1 VDFKMEVEM
10 WKETFISVI
19 RELWTEIALFAPNL
33 VGALIILLL
42 GYILSKLLKVIV
54 TTFLKKIRIDV
65 ASEKVGIK
73 DTLSKTG
80 ITITPSEIVG
90 KIVFWIFMLTFVI
103 SAAETLGL
111 QQVSQTIDSFVLY
124 LPKVIG
130 ASLIAVIG
138 LVLAHFVRDLVRS
151 GVEGFGVE
159 YGKPLANFAFGVMV
173 VVIGVL
179 VLEQLEIETALLNSV
194 VEIILIASGLALAL
208 SLGLGT
214 KEVSKNIISG
224 VYARDTF
231 KSGLP
236 IKFEED
242 NGVIEEI
249 GTVTSRVRMK
259 NGELVFI
266 PNSILIESK
275 VRGQKDS
282 KGFFNFQ

>member
-1 VDFKMEVEM
+1 MDFKMEVEM

-19 RELWTEIALFAPNL
+19 RELWTELALFTPNL
-33 VGALIILLL
+33 VGALLILIL
-42 GYILSKLLKVIV
+42 GYFVSKLLKVIV
-54 TTFLKKIRIDV
+54 STFLRKVRIDA

-73 DTLSKTG
+73 DTLNKTG

-90 KIVFWIFMLTFVI
+90 KIVFWIFMLTFII

-111 QQVSQTIDSFVLY
+111 EQVSQTIDSFVLY

-130 ASLIAVIG
+130 ASLIAIIG
-138 LVLAHFVRDLVRS
+138 LVLAHFVRDLVHS
-151 GVEGFGVE
+151 GVEGFGIE

-173 VVIGVL
+173 FVIGVL
-179 VLEQLEIETALLNSV
+179 VLEQLEIQTALLNSV
-194 VEIILIASGLALAL
+194 LEITLIASGLALAL

-231 KSGLP
+231 TSGLP
-236 IKFEED
+236 IQFED
-242 NGVIEEI
+242 DAGVIEEI
-249 GTVTSRVRMK
+249 GTVTSRVRLK

-266 PNSILIESK
+266 PNSVLIESK
-275 VRGQKDS
+275 VRGQKDT
-282 KGFFNFQ
+282 KGFFNF

>member
-1 VDFKMEVEM
+1 MDFKIEVEM

-19 RELWTEIALFAPNL
+19 GKLWTEIALFTPNL
-33 VGALIILLL
+33 VGALVILIL
-42 GYILSKLLKVIV
+42 GYFVSKLLKVIV
-54 TTFLKKIRIDV
+54 STFLRKIQIDL

-73 DTLSKTG
+73 ESLSKTG

-111 QQVSQTIDSFVLY
+111 EQVSQTIDSFVLY
-124 LPKVIG
+124 LPKVLG

-138 LVLAHFVRDLVRS
+138 LVLAHFVKDLVRN

-159 YGKPLANFAFGVMV
+159 YGKPLANFAFGIMV
-173 VVIGVL
+173 FVIGVL
-179 VLEQLEIETALLNSV
+179 TLEQLEIKTALLNSV
-194 VEIILIASGLALAL
+194 LEITMIASGLALAL

-236 IKFEED
+236 IQFENDE
-242 NGVIEEI
+242 GVVEEI
-249 GTVTSRVRMK
+249 GTVTSRVRSK

-266 PNSILIESK
+266 PNSVLIESK

-282 KGFFNFQ
+282 KGFFNF

>member
-1 VDFKMEVEM
+1 MNLKMEVEM
-10 WKETFISVI
+10 WKETFIAVI

-33 VGALIILLL
+33 VGALLILIL
-42 GYILSKLLKVIV
+42 GYLISKLLKVIV
-54 TTFLKKIRIDV
+54 STFLKKVQIDV

-73 DTLSKTG
+73 ATLNRAG
-80 ITITPSEIVG
+80 IVITPSDIVG

-111 QQVSQTIDSFVLY
+111 RQVSLTIDAFVLY

-130 ASLIAVIG
+130 ASLIAIIG
-138 LVLAHFVRDLVRS
+138 LVLAHFIRDLVRS

-159 YGKPLANFAFGVMV
+159 YGKPLANFAFGIML

-179 VLEQLEIETALLNSV
+179 VLEQLEIETALLNSL
-194 VEIILIASGLALAL
+194 VEIILIASGFALAL

-236 IKFEED
+236 IQLD
-242 NGVIEEI
+242 DDSGVIEEI
-249 GTVTSRVRMK
+249 GTVTSRVRIK

-266 PNSILIESK
+266 PNSVLIESK

-282 KGFFNFQ
+282 KGFFNF

>member
-1 VDFKMEVEM
+1 M
-10 WKETFISVI
+10 WKETFIAVI

-33 VGALIILLL
+33 VGALLILIL
-42 GYILSKLLKVIV
+42 GYFVSKLLKVIV
-54 TTFLKKIRIDV
+54 STFLRKVQIDV

-73 DTLSKTG
+73 ETLSKTG

-90 KIVFWIFMLTFVI
+90 KIVFWIFMLTFII

-111 QQVSQTIDSFVLY
+111 QQVSLTIDSFVLY

-130 ASLIAVIG
+130 ASLIAIIG
-138 LVLAHFVRDLVRS
+138 LVLAHFIRDLVRS

-173 VVIGVL
+173 IVIGVL
-179 VLEQLEIETALLNSV
+179 VLQQLEIETALLNSV
-194 VEIILIASGLALAL
+194 VEITLIASGLALAL

-214 KEVSKNIISG
+214 KEVSRNIISG

-236 IKFEED
+236 VQID
-242 NGVIEEI
+242 DDAGIVEEI

-266 PNSILIESK
+266 PNSVLIESK

-282 KGFFNFQ
+282 KGFFNF

>member
-1 VDFKMEVEM
+1 MDFKMEVEM
-10 WKETFISVI
+10 WKETFISVT

-33 VGALIILLL
+33 VGALIILIL
-42 GYILSKLLKVIV
+42 GYFVSKLLKVIV
-54 TTFLKKIRIDV
+54 STFLRKVRIDV

-73 DTLSKTG
+73 DTLNKTG

-111 QQVSQTIDSFVLY
+111 QQVSVTIDSFVLY

-130 ASLIAVIG
+130 ASLITVIG
-138 LVLAHFVRDLVRS
+138 LVIAHFIRDLVRS

-236 IKFEED
+236 IQFEED
-242 NGVIEEI
+242 SGVIEEI
-249 GTVTSRVRMK
+249 GTVTSRVRLK

-266 PNSILIESK
+266 PNSVLIESK

-282 KGFFNFQ
+282 KGFFNF